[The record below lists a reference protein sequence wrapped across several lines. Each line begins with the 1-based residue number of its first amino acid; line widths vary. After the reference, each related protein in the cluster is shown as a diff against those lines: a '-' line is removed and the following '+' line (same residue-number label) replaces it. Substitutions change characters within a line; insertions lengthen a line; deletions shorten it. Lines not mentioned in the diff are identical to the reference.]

1 MVKIRYSDLPA
12 GLHVS
17 VEGQGRSTVIY
28 LLPGLTPEQ
37 RKAALA
43 RVRSSARMGHGPE
56 LPRVSMALALAADS
70 LRTTLRN
77 GATAMRAHPV
87 LLLPPLILLVSSA
100 IVFVLMSIVTV
111 TVHQAVGP
119 GRENYPDPRPTRHMP
134 SPGPAGPASRQPMQ
148 PGGPSPGTS
157 GHHGRPGPIETITPS
172 PSATLTVAPSPGSGS
187 VPDPGSASSSPSPSA
202 DPTPTI
208 SSAPSASPSPSGPCL
223 KLGPLGLCVQL

>member
-17 VEGQGRSTVIY
+17 VEAQGRSTVIY

-37 RKAALA
+37 RKAALT
-43 RVRSSARMGHGPE
+43 RVRSSARMGLGPK
-56 LPRVSMALALAADS
+56 LPPASMALALAADS
-70 LRTTLRN
+70 VRTTLRN

-111 TVHQAVGP
+111 TVHDADKPPTVPAYAPNQSRHVPRARP
-119 GRENYPDPRPTRHMP
+119 SDPP
-134 SPGPAGPASRQPMQ
+134 SKDAAQ
-148 PGGPSPGTS
+148 PGGSQPTS
-157 GHHGRPGPIETITPS
+157 GRQRGVDPKTTVTITPS
-172 PSATLTVAPSPGSGS
+172 PSATFTVSPSPGSQSAPG
-187 VPDPGSASSSPSPSA
+187 PGSASGSPSPSA
-202 DPTPTI
+202 DPAPTI
-208 SSAPSASPSPSGPCL
+208 SSSPSPSPSGQCL